1 MKLTKRTFIYMTGIV
16 LLTTSIVACN
26 RGTPEERGE
35 RMIQKITEELAL
47 TEMQQS
53 NLSEVKDRFLEMRK
67 TMQSN
72 RVQTKTDIQ
81 LMLKKP
87 TLDRDMANS
96 IVNQHI
102 ETIHSGSPAI
112 ISAIGDFYD
121 SLDDTQ
127 RAEIRAFVED
137 KMEHSHRRPFWL

>member
-1 MKLTKRTFIYMTGIV
+1 MKLTKRTFIYMTGIA

-35 RMIQKITEELAL
+35 RMVQKITEELAL
-47 TEMQQS
+47 TEMQQT

-72 RVQTKTDIQ
+72 REQTKTDIQ

-87 TLDRDMANS
+87 TLDRDMVNT

-102 ETIHSGSPAI
+102 ETVHSGSPAI
-112 ISAIGDFYD
+112 INAIGDFYD
-121 SLDDTQ
+121 SLDDMQ
-127 RAEIRAFVED
+127 RAEIREFVED
-137 KMEHSHRRPFWL
+137 KMEHGHRRPFWL

>member
-47 TEMQQS
+47 TEMQQT

-72 RVQTKTDIQ
+72 REQTKTDIQ

-87 TLDRDMANS
+87 TLDRDMVNT

-102 ETIHSGSPAI
+102 ETVHSGSPAI
-112 ISAIGDFYD
+112 INAIGDFYD
-121 SLDDTQ
+121 SLDDMQ
-127 RAEIRAFVED
+127 RAEIREFVED
-137 KMEHSHRRPFWL
+137 KMEHGHRRPFWL